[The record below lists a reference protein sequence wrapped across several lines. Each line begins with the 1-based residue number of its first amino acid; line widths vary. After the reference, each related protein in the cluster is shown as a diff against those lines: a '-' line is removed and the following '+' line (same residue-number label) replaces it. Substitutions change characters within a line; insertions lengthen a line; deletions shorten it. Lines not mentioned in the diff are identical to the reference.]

1 MFYYPVTAS
10 TLVRDH
16 LPKPRLLVHLCTW
29 VLDVNDFAVVCSW
42 SASNVRRRFFPALQY
57 LSTSK
62 IAIAV
67 AGNFAFAMALC
78 VYQATVK
85 ASIP

>member
-1 MFYYPVTAS
+1 MHMDCGQEEQMSILPSPVGATEHDAS
-10 TLVRDH
+10 G
-16 LPKPRLLVHLCTW
+16 
-29 VLDVNDFAVVCSW
+29 A
-42 SASNVRRRFFPALQY
+42 RRRFFPALQY

-67 AGNFAFAMALC
+67 AGNFAFAVALC

-85 ASIP
+85 VSAHVRPGAHLGVNCCHA

>member
-1 MFYYPVTAS
+1 
-10 TLVRDH
+10 
-16 LPKPRLLVHLCTW
+16 VHLCTW
-29 VLDVNDFAVVCSW
+29 VLDVNDFALFFPWFMVSKNCC
-42 SASNVRRRFFPALQY
+42 RRFFPALQY

-85 ASIP
+85 ARIL